1 MGLGGDAKRL
11 LVRQGERIRIAMRNM
26 SPMWLRKNTINVLPG
41 QTVTIDV
48 EADNPGQW
56 LYHCH
61 NLYHQSLGMMT
72 TLSYVE

>member
-1 MGLGGDAKRL
+1 
-11 LVRQGERIRIAMRNM
+11 M